1 MVTAKIEPQ
10 ETNKAYDSDAIFAKV
25 GRYADYMLAEKED
38 VFRFGLWSA
47 LMLEHLAR
55 AVLGAVHPALLAE
68 EAERNSF
75 NSLAL
80 SLGLAPTGKR
90 SGPKSI
96 AISTVAQRLGILFDT
111 ITKEDVNFII
121 AHCGK
126 RNAELHSGEEPFD
139 TAESTK
145 WEPEFHRTS
154 YRLLNCINKE
164 LSEIYGEEEAEVAN
178 KLIAAYEDASA
189 KEVLGEIEAFKQ
201 VWDAKDE
208 DYKKTGIQQAAVWAR
223 RDQGHR
229 LDCPACKSVAL
240 VFGDA
245 VSPANVTLEDDLVV
259 ERFDVLPSR
268 FECVACGLKISGLSR
283 LTAAGLGD
291 RYSNKSYSDPA
302 EYYAIEPDWSMYE
315 EDNNEPL

>member
-1 MVTAKIEPQ
+1 MVTANIEPQ

-55 AVLGAVHPALLAE
+55 SVLGAVHPALLAE
-68 EAERNSF
+68 EAEKNGF

-90 SGPKSI
+90 LVPKSI
-96 AISTVAQRLGILFDT
+96 AISIVAQRLGVLFET
-111 ITKEDVNFII
+111 ITKEDVNFIKT
-121 AHCGK
+121 HCGK

-139 TAESTK
+139 AVQSIG
-145 WEPEFHRTS
+145 WEPEFHRTIC
-154 YRLLNCINKE
+154 RLLNCINME
-164 LSEIYGEEEAEVAN
+164 LSDIYGEEEAEVAN
-178 KLIAAYEDASA
+178 KLIVAYADASA
-189 KEVLGEIEAFKQ
+189 KEVLGEIEAFKRD
-201 VWDAKDE
+201 WDARNEEEKQ
-208 DYKKTGIQQAAVWAR
+208 THLQQALLWAQR
-223 RDQGHR
+223 NQGHR
-229 LDCPACKSVAL
+229 LDCPACRSVAL
-240 VFGDA
+240 AFGDA

-259 ERFDVLPSR
+259 ERFDVLPSH
-268 FECVACGLKISGLSR
+268 FECIACGLKISGLSR

-291 RYSNKSYSDPA
+291 RYSKKSYSDPA

-315 EDNNEPL
+315 EDNNEPW